1 MFQVLFQNY
10 LITTYYYVVK
20 SETLV
25 ALANVKWCFQAIC
38 REFLWG
44 SIGFAF
50 QASSTCQSGLS
61 PNDYK
66 MPKGQHTHT
75 RAG

>member
-25 ALANVKWCFQAIC
+25 ALANVK
-38 REFLWG
+38 
-44 SIGFAF
+44 
-50 QASSTCQSGLS
+50 
-61 PNDYK
+61 
-66 MPKGQHTHT
+66 
-75 RAG
+75 